1 MGMFSSISHTSIKA
15 LDTVTA
21 VCNTVEVLAST
32 LEVYS
37 RVLKLD
43 ALKAS
48 KEAYSLQEVQ
58 DLLQYEKILKEL

>member
-37 RVLKLD
+37 NVLKLD
-43 ALKAS
+43 ALKAAR
-48 KEAYSLQEVQ
+48 EAYSLEEVVE
-58 DLLQYEKILKEL
+58 LRQYEKILKDL